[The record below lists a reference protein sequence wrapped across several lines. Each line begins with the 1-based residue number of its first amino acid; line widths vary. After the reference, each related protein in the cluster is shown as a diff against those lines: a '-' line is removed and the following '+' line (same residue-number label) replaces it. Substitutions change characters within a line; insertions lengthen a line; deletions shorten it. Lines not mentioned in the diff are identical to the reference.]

1 MRVAGAR
8 RREDSAR
15 CLGSSSPCCCRIHTI
30 AYHGHGSG
38 KWSKVW
44 GRASNTTRRRGA
56 NPSPRSWP
64 RICGANAL
72 GGLAK
77 RGRVRCGTLLHGQ
90 KIRRRHA
97 GDALRVVSVTSE
109 PSSRAFRR
117 PPAPHPAFLRNAT
130 QSICSANAGPASWRG
145 ICAASS
151 RQFPRCVQMT
161 ATSRRGTPISG
172 ITHCQPTPNPA
183 GANASTPISRSNRE
197 GRRFEQCAR

>member
-44 GRASNTTRRRGA
+44 GRASNKTRRRGA

-109 PSSRAFRR
+109 PSSRAFRW

-130 QSICSANAGPASWRG
+130 LSSFVERDLRRVVAPISEMCANDSHVAERDANLRHHALPAHSK
-145 ICAASS
+145 
-151 RQFPRCVQMT
+151 P
-161 ATSRRGTPISG
+161 SRRKRLHSHIEDQS
-172 ITHCQPTPNPA
+172 
-183 GANASTPISRSNRE
+183 
-197 GRRFEQCAR
+197 